1 MKKII
6 IAMIMLCLACTFT
19 ACKKNQAVEEAAQG
33 DTKPFQLEDELEI
46 ELEEDEEGTLA
57 PD

>member
-1 MKKII
+1 
-6 IAMIMLCLACTFT
+6 MIMLCLACTFT
-19 ACKKNQAVEEAAQG
+19 ACKKNQAAEEAAQG

>member
-1 MKKII
+1 
-6 IAMIMLCLACTFT
+6 MIRLCLACTFT
-19 ACKKNQAVEEAAQG
+19 ACKKNQVAEEAAQG